1 MYRLHGHGIGAYDP
15 TIAKD
20 LEKCYGGNVDACL
33 GLKVKFEK
41 ACVTGGDKGA
51 CDAMGEMIRLLKAQG
66 WSTDKIQ
73 NESDALTDDGGAD
86 GDSSGSGNTVLYVGI
101 GVMVLGVVA
110 VGYMLT
116 RK

>member
-1 MYRLHGHGIGAYDP
+1 MYHLHGLGAYDP

-20 LEKCYGGNVDACL
+20 LEKCYGGDSDACL

-51 CDAMGEMIRLLKAQG
+51 CDAMGEVIRLLKSQG

-73 NESDALTDDGGAD
+73 SESDALTDSA
-86 GDSSGSGNTVLYVGI
+86 DSSGSGNTVLYVGI